1 MLGIL
6 LSANWL
12 LHSMVCGEQRPVL
25 NGNEY
30 GLLHANFITAQT
42 EFILQ
47 STIHLILISQL
58 QFAYSTTKVQ
68 QAYYDYMYLS
78 TWPCSIFPT
87 MSLWS
92 LNGLDNNH
100 YNSITTIILMIGTHN
115 ENSSITQKILEW
127 MCKINKIWNYEINFN
142 GIIGFKVSGTSF
154 VAARMN
160 NHLYVHCIQKNTR
173 FIFLHSVWKF
183 TTLNENL
190 TQCRQFNVHIVKY
203 FFPHIMLCLCWLS
216 NNR

>member
-12 LHSMVCGEQRPVL
+12 LHSMVCGEQWPVI

-78 TWPCSIFPT
+78 T
-87 MSLWS
+87 
-92 LNGLDNNH
+92 
-100 YNSITTIILMIGTHN
+100 
-115 ENSSITQKILEW
+115 
-127 MCKINKIWNYEINFN
+127 
-142 GIIGFKVSGTSF
+142 
-154 VAARMN
+154 
-160 NHLYVHCIQKNTR
+160 
-173 FIFLHSVWKF
+173 
-183 TTLNENL
+183 
-190 TQCRQFNVHIVKY
+190 
-203 FFPHIMLCLCWLS
+203 
-216 NNR
+216 